1 MHTQHHLLP
10 DLLPEHKNGTPLMCE
25 IPLCDAGTPEPTRTA
40 DLRFRKP
47 SLYPL
52 SYGGIFLNYSRS
64 IH

>member
-1 MHTQHHLLP
+1 METEVY
-10 DLLPEHKNGTPLMCE
+10 LLPELLPGHKSGTPQPCE
-25 IPLCDAGTPEPTRTA
+25 IPHWEAGTPEPTRTA